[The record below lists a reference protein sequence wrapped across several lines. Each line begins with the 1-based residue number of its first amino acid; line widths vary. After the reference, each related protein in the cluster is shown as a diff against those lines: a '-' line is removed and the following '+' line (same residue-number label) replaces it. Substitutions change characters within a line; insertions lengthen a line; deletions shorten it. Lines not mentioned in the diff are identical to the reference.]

1 MLLDVIEEDKRDE
14 EVEKKREENRKRK
27 SEEGDKTLR
36 VKGLK
41 VMSGWEDRAKES
53 KDNPIWCR
61 TVEREENGT
70 VQREKKNIPLLEHYD
85 MGLDSRGM
93 GINSANRKNTYFG
106 STKRPLIGKEK
117 ARGEKVNWIS
127 NFTRSGCIGCR
138 GEDCNLNH
146 AGRSGEPLILVVGD
160 EAVPRAVGFTGK
172 GGKVECSWVL
182 KKEHLRLEEVA
193 KLLGR
198 INHEKKEWDRD
209 CGRRGHDYFI
219 PNRSKFLVG
228 SYTHLRKEGLTLTTW

>member
-70 VQREKKNIPLLEHYD
+70 VQREKNNIPLPEHYD

-106 STKRPLIGKEK
+106 SKKKRTPTLAVI
-117 ARGEKVNWIS
+117 RG
-127 NFTRSGCIGCR
+127 
-138 GEDCNLNH
+138 L
-146 AGRSGEPLILVVGD
+146 
-160 EAVPRAVGFTGK
+160 
-172 GGKVECSWVL
+172 
-182 KKEHLRLEEVA
+182 
-193 KLLGR
+193 
-198 INHEKKEWDRD
+198 
-209 CGRRGHDYFI
+209 
-219 PNRSKFLVG
+219 
-228 SYTHLRKEGLTLTTW
+228 